1 MEFRP
6 YWELLEELG
15 IDLPN
20 TNPKETRK
28 PAETKRP
35 GAAPREQVLQ
45 YLGGLIEDCTI
56 AGQKA
61 WIPADKTVQV
71 DRYTIPGLVY
81 VGDGLMSLRSF
92 NQTEPC
98 LIRPKLKVQ
107 CPYPDYQGTQ
117 MPYSPSY
124 TQMKPASRAAY
135 LEWLSTGRRKPNVA
149 ISYVWLFFYGLERR
163 VFHDFLGLKTNEYQ
177 TELNQIIAEVEQLE
191 KLYGDRSY
199 GISGTFGYKANSFLD
214 LCRAMRSRPLYE
226 TVNPLEAS
234 PLAVQIALGQ
244 LLQQGQ
250 SIPADWAIAWWSRLG
265 KKQLKLAATRCF
277 SEFQALFRVRYAQHY
292 GEGLKFDPK
301 VNLKLE
307 YQPMNHSFGRSV
319 PINLVGLPDVTQ
331 FPGKL
336 SRVGDVVESCTI
348 ELEPLSR
355 FLGRN
360 PNDRNS
366 SAAIALLPSILLSTH
381 GGTVVKKLQ
390 KWLEKQFLES
400 QTIVI
405 SGKELFK
412 YWSGVNAEKLTK
424 SEAIGLSHLLE
435 QLGYGVEPDP
445 RFGGALPTIKS
456 NLVLFQSS
464 VNADLS
470 PEYFEATL
478 AAHLATLAVTAKQS
492 AIHQESDIE
501 HNLEP
506 TLLTFTTLKVSEQQR
521 LNAHLQW
528 LRQEKLTLKNLKT
541 RIDSITLE
549 QRSRIAKFLVQLV
562 NGQPTPELVQLL
574 EKVYDLLGLEA
585 QSLYREIH
593 VAKQF
598 PLWGNR
604 TTQEPVTV
612 RNAAPIQGYQIP
624 LAPSEF
630 ALNMTL
636 VQSKLAESQEVSNLL
651 AEIFVEET
659 AIAPKTIAGLDADHT
674 AFLLALSKQTC
685 WQRDELNVIALQFN
699 LMLDGALETINE
711 LAFDRCDEPIFEGDD
726 HIEVNADVLQELLA

>member
-15 IDLPN
+15 IELPD
-20 TNPKETRK
+20 TKPKETRK

-92 NQTEPC
+92 DQTEPC

-117 MPYSPSY
+117 MSYSPSY
-124 TQMKPASRAAY
+124 TQMRPASRAAY
-135 LEWLSTGRRKPNVA
+135 LEWLSTGRRKPVA

-163 VFHDFLGLKTNEYQ
+163 VFHDFLGLKTDEYQ
-177 TELNQIIAEVEQLE
+177 TELDQIIAEVEQLE

-199 GISGTFGYKANSFLD
+199 GISGPFGHKANSFLD
-214 LCRAMRSRPLYE
+214 LCRALQSCPLYE
-226 TVNPLEAS
+226 TLNPFEAS

-244 LLQQGQ
+244 LLQQGR
-250 SIPADWAIAWWSRLG
+250 SISADWAIAWWSRLG
-265 KKQLKLAATRCF
+265 KRQLKLAATRCF
-277 SEFQALFRVRYAQHY
+277 TEFQALFRVRYAQQY
-292 GEGLKFDPK
+292 GEGLKVDSK

-331 FPGKL
+331 CSGKL

-366 SAAIALLPSILLSTH
+366 SAAIALLPSVLLSTQ
-381 GGTVVKKLQ
+381 GGTVVKTLQ
-390 KWLEKQFLES
+390 QWLEKQFLES

-412 YWSGVNAEKLTK
+412 YWSGVNAEKLTQP
-424 SEAIGLSHLLE
+424 EAIRLSHLLE
-435 QLGYGVEPDP
+435 QFGYSMEPDP
-445 RFGGALPTIKS
+445 RFGGALPTVKS
-456 NLVLFQSS
+456 NIALFRSG
-464 VNADLS
+464 VNAENLS
-470 PEYFEATL
+470 SDYSAATL
-478 AAHLATLAVTAKQS
+478 AAHLAI
-492 AIHQESDIE
+492 AIHRESDIQY
-501 HNLEP
+501 NLESS
-506 TLLTFTTLKVSEQQR
+506 LLTFATLEVSEQQR
-521 LNAHLQW
+521 LKAHLQW
-528 LRQEKLTLKNLKT
+528 LRQEKPTLKNLKP
-541 RIDSITLE
+541 RIELIAPE
-549 QRSRIAKFLVQLV
+549 RRSQIAKFLVQKF
-562 NGQPTPELVQLL
+562 NGQPTPKLVQLL
-574 EKVYDLLGLEA
+574 EKVYDLLGLDS

-593 VAKQF
+593 D
-598 PLWGNR
+598 R

-612 RNAAPIQGYQIP
+612 RTATPIQGHQIP
-624 LAPSEF
+624 PAPAEF

-636 VQSKLAESQEVSNLL
+636 VQSKLAESKEISNLL
-651 AEIFVEET
+651 AEIFVDEE
-659 AIAPKTIAGLDADHT
+659 IAPKTVAGLDADHT
-674 AFLLALSKQTC
+674 AFLLTLSKQTH
-685 WQRDELNVIALQFN
+685 WQRDELTAIALQFN
-699 LMLDGALETINE
+699 LMVDGALETINE
-711 LAFDRCDEPIFEGDD
+711 LAFDRCDEPIFEGEDL
-726 HIEVNADVLQELLA
+726 IEVNADVLRELLA

>member
-6 YWELLEELG
+6 YWELLEDLG
-15 IDLPN
+15 IDLPDN
-20 TNPKETRK
+20 HPKETRK

-61 WIPADKTVQV
+61 WIPADKTAQV

-92 NQTEPC
+92 DQTEPC

-117 MPYSPSY
+117 MSYSPSY
-124 TQMKPASRAAY
+124 TQMKPANRAAY

-163 VFHDFLGLKTNEYQ
+163 VFHDFLGLKTHEYQ
-177 TELNQIIAEVEQLE
+177 TELDQIIAEVEQLE

-199 GISGTFGYKANSFLD
+199 GISGTFGHKANSFLD
-214 LCRAMRSRPLYE
+214 LCRAMRSRPLFE
-226 TVNPLEAS
+226 TLNPLEAS

-244 LLQQGQ
+244 LLQQGR

-265 KKQLKLAATRCF
+265 KRQLKLAATRCF
-277 SEFQALFRVRYAQHY
+277 DEFQALFRVRYAQHY
-292 GEGLKFDPK
+292 GEGLKFDSK
-301 VNLKLE
+301 VSLKVE

-319 PINLVGLPDVTQ
+319 PINLVDLPDVTQ
-331 FPGKL
+331 FPSEL

-355 FLGRN
+355 FVGRN
-360 PNDRNS
+360 PNDRHC
-366 SAAIALLPSILLSTH
+366 SAAIALLPSVLLSTH
-381 GGTVVKKLQ
+381 GGTVVKKFQ
-390 KWLEKQFLES
+390 KWLDKHFLES

-435 QLGYGVEPDP
+435 QLGYGMEPDP
-445 RFGGALPTIKS
+445 RFGGALPTVKS
-456 NLVLFQSS
+456 NLVLFRSEVNSDSLSS
-464 VNADLS
+464 
-470 PEYFEATL
+470 EYFEATL
-478 AAHLATLAVTAKQS
+478 AAHLATLAVTAKQI
-492 AIHQESDIE
+492 AIHQESNIQY
-501 HNLEP
+501 NLEFS
-506 TLLTFTTLKVSEQQR
+506 LLTFTTLNKSERQR
-521 LNAHLQW
+521 LNAHLKW
-528 LRQEKLTLKNLKT
+528 LRQEKPMLKNLKA
-541 RIDSITLE
+541 RIDPLTLD
-549 QRSRIAKFLVQLV
+549 QRSRIAKFLVQAF
-562 NGQPTPELVQLL
+562 NGQPTPESVKLL
-574 EKVYDLLGLEA
+574 EKVYDLLGLDA
-585 QSLYREIH
+585 QSLYSEIH
-593 VAKQF
+593 D
-598 PLWGNR
+598 R

-612 RNAAPIQGYQIP
+612 RNATPTQGYRIP
-624 LAPSEF
+624 SAPSEF

-651 AEIFVEET
+651 SEIFVDEET
-659 AIAPKTIAGLDADHT
+659 SIASKTVAGLDNDHT
-674 AFLLALSKQTC
+674 AFLLTLSKQTY
-685 WQRDELNVIALQFN
+685 WQRNELAAIALQFN

-711 LAFDRCDEPIFEGDD
+711 LAFDRCDEPIFEGND
-726 HIEVNADVLQELLA
+726 HIEVNADVLQELLT